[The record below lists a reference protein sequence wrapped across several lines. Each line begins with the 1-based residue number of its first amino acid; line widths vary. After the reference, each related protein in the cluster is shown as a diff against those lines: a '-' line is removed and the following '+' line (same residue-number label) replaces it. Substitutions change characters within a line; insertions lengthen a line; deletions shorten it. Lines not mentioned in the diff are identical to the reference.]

1 VPPIPRP
8 SCRQFFRRATVSLLG
23 SAATLA
29 LLLPPRAALA
39 RDGPTANARDFGSI
53 QQAVESLPPTGG
65 MVLLPAGVYDVHQ
78 KIRLPSH
85 VELHGE
91 GMDRTILVLADGVRD
106 TMISNANLIGG
117 NTDITVRDLRL
128 QGNRL
133 GQRQWRYDSRLAV
146 GSSSIRSEVWSF
158 GVRFNNVR
166 DSLIMNVE
174 ADDFVKDGFYLGYNK
189 YYGVYRT
196 RLIGCRAR
204 DNGRNGIALT
214 HGSFNLIQ
222 GCDVRDNNRVEKV
235 GGIQLEPDE
244 GLEVS
249 HNLVVENH
257 VSGNHTGI
265 ALFTEAPHWD
275 GISTLIANAVCYNR
289 AERNGFVGIWDHYGQ
304 GNVFVDNTASGSEKD
319 FGPTDSS
326 RVGEDFAAAC
336 RPG

>member
-1 VPPIPRP
+1 MPPLPRP
-8 SCRQFFRRATVSLLG
+8 SSLRTLRRATASLIGL
-23 SAATLA
+23 AATLA
-29 LLLPPRAALA
+29 LYWPPRAALA
-39 RDGPTANARDFGSI
+39 TDGPTANARDFGSI

-65 MVLLPAGVYDVHQ
+65 TVVLPAGVYDVHQ

-85 VELHGE
+85 VELRGE

-106 TMISNANLIGG
+106 TLISNANLIGG
-117 NTDITVRDLRL
+117 NTDITLRDLRL

-133 GQRQWRYDSRLAV
+133 GQRQWRYDGRLAV

-158 GVRFNNVR
+158 GVRFNNVT

-174 ADDFVKDGFYLGYNK
+174 ADDFAKDGFYLGYNK

-196 RLIGCRAR
+196 RLIDCRAR
-204 DNGRNGIALT
+204 DNARNGIALT

-222 GCDVRDNNRVEKV
+222 GCDVRDNNRVERV

-249 HNLVVENH
+249 HNLVRDNH
-257 VSGNHTGI
+257 VSGNHAGI
-265 ALFTEAPHWD
+265 ALYTEPPHWQ
-275 GISTLIANAVCYNR
+275 GISTLVANAICHNT
-289 AERNGFVGIWDHYGQ
+289 AERNDFIGIWDHYGQ
-304 GNVFVDNTASGSEKD
+304 GNVFVDNKATGSASN
-319 FGPTDSS
+319 FNPTETS

-336 RPG
+336 RQE